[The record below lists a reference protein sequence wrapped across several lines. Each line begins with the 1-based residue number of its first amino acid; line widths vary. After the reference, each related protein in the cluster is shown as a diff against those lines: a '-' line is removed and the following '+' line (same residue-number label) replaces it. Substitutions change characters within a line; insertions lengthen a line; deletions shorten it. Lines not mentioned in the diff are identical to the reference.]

1 MIKNINDI
9 IVNKEKIEHGS
20 SSDTSSDSSS
30 DTSSDISS
38 DSSSDTSSDISSDT
52 SSDTSS
58 VFKKY
63 ILTNQHDKSFGTE
76 VAENDIEELFL
87 NNEKKRKNKILID
100 KLIQINKMKRVNEY
114 LEDVIKDYQN
124 EYDTLINNYKN
135 KYKCLNVL
143 IKHLN
148 KLEKNKN
155 ITKSLKKE
163 LKEEKEILMSDL
175 LDVKNI
181 LEQLTI

>member
-1 MIKNINDI
+1 MI
-9 IVNKEKIEHGS
+9 H
-20 SSDTSSDSSS
+20 SDT
-30 DTSSDISS
+30 
-38 DSSSDTSSDISSDT
+38 
-52 SSDTSS
+52 SDTSS
-58 VFKKY
+58 VSEKY
-63 ILTNQHDKSFGTE
+63 VLTNQHNKSFGTE

-114 LEDVIKDYQN
+114 LEDVVKDYQN
-124 EYDTLINNYKN
+124 EYDIIINNYKN
-135 KYKCLNVL
+135 KYKCLNILV
-143 IKHLN
+143 KHYN

-163 LKEEKEILMSDL
+163 LKEEKENLMSEL
-175 LDVKNI
+175 LEIENI